1 MGYVHGLLPA
11 FPLLDGK
18 LPEGRDL
25 ICSLTQSRH
34 SINLCWIN
42 KNWARTFPTWP
53 HGRATIPLQEAR
65 WGGVRGGS
73 RARNSEYSVQ
83 VRGNG
88 KVVFRLS
95 EEFKQVIQ
103 QRHGLPWI
111 FPSCDLNRSRCLR
124 VSTPFDYQ
132 CNPTQSDRGHPGVLE
147 QLTSPT
153 VDLLFSGW
161 FVLVLSLTCVGWDEL
176 FR

>member
-1 MGYVHGLLPA
+1 MDYVHGLLPA

-18 LPEGRDL
+18 LHEGRDL
-25 ICSLTQSRH
+25 IYSLAQSRH

-42 KNWARTFPTWP
+42 KNWARTFPTRP
-53 HGRATIPLQEAR
+53 HGRGTVPLQEAGSGR
-65 WGGVRGGS
+65 VGTGS

-83 VRGNG
+83 VGGKG

-95 EEFKQVIQ
+95 EEFKQEIQ

-111 FPSCDLNRSRCLR
+111 FPSCVDPCCLR
-124 VSTPFDYQ
+124 VSTPVDYQ
-132 CNPTQSDRGHPGVLE
+132 CNPTQSDSSHPGFLE
-147 QLTSPT
+147 QLMSPM